1 MIITTNNYGSTSLLS
16 MISIDQY
23 YSLICN
29 LVVNPWERVTKI
41 NGLLL
46 LLSNLMKQPW
56 NWADN

>member
-29 LVVNPWERVTKI
+29 LVVNPWERVTKWPVAVI
-41 NGLLL
+41 
-46 LLSNLMKQPW
+46 LSNLMKWPR
-56 NWADN
+56 NLADN